1 VFGAASLKVKGAFE
15 EVKSTVSE
23 IKNKGF
29 LNADKLFNYDSSI
42 KQNVSSGLLYQIKQ
56 TFNQGTMQALIDF
69 YGKLGGLEYKDFI
82 LKIFFNSI
90 FPLS

>member
-29 LNADKLFNYDSSI
+29 LNADKLFNYDSNI
-42 KQNVSSGLLYQIKQ
+42 K
-56 TFNQGTMQALIDF
+56 
-69 YGKLGGLEYKDFI
+69 
-82 LKIFFNSI
+82 
-90 FPLS
+90 